1 MGSPCPQYSTL
12 YTVGRECDVP
22 SNEMPDE
29 LAADALA
36 RGFAYVV
43 GDAVPENTGT
53 AEPEEHKTRTSRRK
67 K

>member
-1 MGSPCPQYSTL
+1 MGSPCPQFSTL
-12 YTVGRECDVP
+12 YIVGRECDVP

-43 GDAVPENTGT
+43 GDAVPENAATV
-53 AEPEEHKTRTSRRK
+53 EPDEHKTRRRK